1 MGSSR
6 PKTTTPD
13 GINTTTK
20 SLSSNRLA
28 VSGDQTARFRTR
40 GYV

>member
-6 PKTTTPD
+6 PKTTMPD
-13 GINTTTK
+13 GMNTATK

-28 VSGDQTARFRTR
+28 VSGDQTARFRIR
-40 GYV
+40 